1 MAVTFYRLTDEEY
14 EPIGRVADGEVTDGE
29 EELAG
34 LHPNIGAVDEAEL
47 LDQFDGP
54 YVLATREDEAPA
66 EE

>member
-1 MAVTFYRLTDEEY
+1 MVVTFYRLTDEEY
-14 EPIGRVADGEVTDGE
+14 ETIGRVADGEVTEGE

-54 YVLATREDEAPA
+54 YVLATREDEEPGDG
-66 EE
+66 